1 MINQVLT
8 KGCVCVHVSDSRHIC
23 VCMCVSVCMYIDTRD
38 CVYTAVGGSDI
49 EIRQ

>member
-1 MINQVLT
+1 VINQVLT

-23 VCMCVSVCMYIDTRD
+23 VCVSVCMYIDTRD